1 MIPCLKISIFIQK
14 VKRKLKL
21 SKFDLSSFKSF
32 LTLFLGIFL
41 LTHFRHPS
49 IMENPIAI
57 VSKLK
62 IDEYVWDYVVAR
74 SFYLQND
81 RRDDNLK

>member
-1 MIPCLKISIFIQK
+1 MIPCQRISTFIQK
-14 VKRKLKL
+14 AKRKLKL

-32 LTLFLGIFL
+32 LTLFSGNFL
-41 LTHFRHPS
+41 LTPFRHPS